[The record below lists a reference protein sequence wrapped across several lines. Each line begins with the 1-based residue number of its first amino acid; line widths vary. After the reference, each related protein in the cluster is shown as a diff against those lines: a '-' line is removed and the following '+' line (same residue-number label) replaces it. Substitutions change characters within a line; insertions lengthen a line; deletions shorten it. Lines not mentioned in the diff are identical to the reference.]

1 MLSKKALIKVS
12 FTHLLKQ
19 DLLLKELRITRL
31 IRLIICFFR
40 KHVLGNKIKY
50 FRFVLKRLLIYI
62 LLLNSVKQN

>member
-1 MLSKKALIKVS
+1 MLSKKAVIKVS

-31 IRLIICFFR
+31 IRLIICFF
-40 KHVLGNKIKY
+40 VDFFY
-50 FRFVLKRLLIYI
+50 ETDVSFVLKRLLIYI